1 MSTVL
6 TLLLLWV
13 VVSAGLL
20 TAMHGRLLRALW
32 REPVL
37 TRPVVIVES
46 DDWGPGPG
54 TDAGILRAIAASLDA
69 IRDRSGRPAVMT
81 LGIVLGVPDG
91 AAILAGKGKV
101 YARRSLAEPE
111 FAPIVAAIRDGCAT
125 RVFALQRHGLEHFW
139 PAALL
144 ARLADDEALRE
155 WLADPSTRSE
165 ALPAA
170 LQSRW
175 VDSARLPSTPLAP
188 PAIEAAVREEAALF
202 KQVFGEL
209 PEVAVPNTF
218 VWDDALERAWAAHGV
233 RCVVTPGCRYEG
245 RDAAGN
251 LGPPTRRI
259 RNGECGVGGL
269 RYVVRNDYFE
279 PIRGHRAE
287 RVWQAVATRT
297 AQGRPTLLEM
307 HRESFIAAPGDA
319 RAALSELERALRGA
333 VARHPALCFMRTAEL
348 ACHFGDPASP
358 LLACG
363 LPMRLRVW
371 LRRLQAEPPCARLLK
386 TTGLAWPLRFA
397 GWLLGMR
404 ARNGTPAART
414 GQSSSTPL
422 SGRTDR

>member
-46 DDWGPGPG
+46 DDWGPGPAA
-54 TDAGILRAIAASLDA
+54 DAGILRAIAAILDA
-69 IRDRSGRPAVMT
+69 IRDRSDRPAVMT

-91 AAILAGKGKV
+91 SAILAANGKIYV
-101 YARRSLAEPE
+101 RRSLAEAE
-111 FAPIVAAIRDGCAT
+111 FAPIVAAIRDGCVKG
-125 RVFALQRHGLEHFW
+125 VFALQRHGLEHLW

-144 ARLADDEALRE
+144 ARLAGDAAIRE
-155 WLADPSTRSE
+155 WLADPSARSE

-188 PAIEAAVREEAALF
+188 PAIDAAVREEAALF
-202 KQVFGEL
+202 ERIFGEL
-209 PEVAVPNTF
+209 PQVVVPNTF
-218 VWDDALERAWAAHGV
+218 VWDDAVECAWAAHGV

-245 RDAAGN
+245 RDAAGA
-251 LGPPTRRI
+251 LEPPTRRTL
-259 RNGECGVGGL
+259 NGERGVGGL

-287 RVWQAVATRT
+287 RVWQAVAART
-297 AQGRPTLLEM
+297 AQGRPTLLET
-307 HRESFIAAPGDA
+307 HRESFIAPPEPA
-319 RAALSELERALRGA
+319 RAALIELERALRGA
-333 VARHPALCFMRTAEL
+333 VARHPDLCFMRTAEL
-348 ACHFGDPASP
+348 VGQFDDAASP
-358 LLACG
+358 LLARA
-363 LPMRLRVW
+363 LPIRLRAW
-371 LRRLQAEPPCARLLK
+371 LCRLQAEPRCVRLLK
-386 TTGLAWPLRFA
+386 ATGLAWPLRSA
-397 GWLLGMR
+397 GWLLGTLT
-404 ARNGTPAART
+404 RNGAMSPRLAR
-414 GQSSSTPL
+414 L
-422 SGRTDR
+422 H